1 MVCVRRSI
9 LYLFFMTLFF
19 PVLASAVVPGFFDTT
34 FNSPNGFATY
44 LTPFMY
50 GERPNAVALQSDG
63 KIVVVDTTAE
73 LSGEAQI
80 AVIRYNPDGSL
91 DRNFNGSGRVLYN
104 NYYLSFA
111 TDVAIQED
119 GMIIVAGFRSPKERN
134 WYDVILLRYDSN
146 GTLDASFNGGEV
158 IYPNNVS
165 FDGVDTVASLAIQ
178 SDGKILVATHN
189 IEPNSA
195 KSLMLLRFNENGS
208 LDETFGSQGVVKY
221 YTYGQQDPFPTD
233 TIIGKR
239 VKITPDGKI
248 AVLIQAHPCT
258 VVLKYNSVGELDTE
272 SAPFCGQLTPQGYLT
287 GALPR
292 GMEVQPDGKI
302 VVVGDTNISPFV
314 MRYTSKGNFDP
325 DFGEGTGAVY
335 FNYRDQFR
343 YLDYPVR
350 SSSARNVAIQP
361 EDGSILLVGSC
372 PMDHDGDRLSDDVDV
387 FLARFAPD
395 GTIDASFGI
404 NGVVT
409 FNGGWWDGV
418 TYAGDF
424 GEAVVVQPDGKII
437 VVGNTRTNAPISGDH
452 NDMVI
457 MRFIGQPGP
466 DIDVSPVN
474 YDYGEVPKGGT
485 KTQQFNISNIGQS
498 DLAVTSIELIG
509 GDSAFFNVDP
519 GTCQNLTPTIV
530 PGGSCFITIR
540 FVPGSEGLKA
550 ATLRITSNDPYAR
563 AISYGPVEVS
573 LTGRGIATESSYTLT
588 VSTDGNG
595 VGIVQSKP
603 KGIKC
608 GKNYADCTE
617 PYTAGKEIIL
627 YRFIGQEESKFFG
640 WSGAC
645 SGIKECKIVMDSD
658 KEVKATFKADPTLVM
673 WPKYRDFRNVKI
685 GRMKAAFFVVK
696 NSTKNGR
703 KPLEV
708 GPIELLQTPSPF
720 QIFEDECSGMPLE
733 PRESCVF
740 GVLFEPEVAEAYTV
754 EVRIQSNDPTAPVT
768 AVQLSG
774 NGVAPPPPK
783 PPRRK

>member
-9 LYLFFMTLFF
+9 LYLFIMTLFF
-19 PVLASAVVPGFFDTT
+19 PVLATAVVPGFFDTT
-34 FNSPNGFATY
+34 FNSPHGFATY

-63 KIVVVDTTAE
+63 KIIVVDTTAE
-73 LSGEAQI
+73 LSDEAQI
-80 AVIRYNPDGSL
+80 AVIRYNADGSL
-91 DRNFNGSGRVLYN
+91 DRSFNGSGRVLYN

-111 TDVAIQED
+111 TDVAIQAGD
-119 GMIIVAGFRSPKERN
+119 GKIVVAGFRSPKERN
-134 WYDVILLRYDSN
+134 WYDVILLRYNSN
-146 GTLDASFNGGEV
+146 GTLDTSFNGGEV
-158 IYPNNVS
+158 VFDNNVS
-165 FDGVDTVASLAIQ
+165 FDGVNTIASLALQ
-178 SDGKILVATHN
+178 NDGKIIVATHN

-195 KSLMLLRFNENGS
+195 KSLILLRFNENGS
-208 LDETFGSQGVVKY
+208 LDKTFGSQGIVKY

-258 VVLKYNSVGELDTE
+258 VVLKYNSVGVLDSE
-272 SAPFCGQLTPQGYLT
+272 SASFCGQLTPQGYLT
-287 GALPR
+287 GAIPR
-292 GMEVQPDGKI
+292 GMEIQQDGKI

-314 MRYTSKGNFDP
+314 MRYTSEGNLDP
-325 DFGEGTGAVY
+325 DFGEGSGVVY
-335 FNYRDQFR
+335 YNYKDHFG
-343 YLDYPVR
+343 YPDDPFR
-350 SSSARNVAIQP
+350 SSSARNLAIQT
-361 EDGSILLVGSC
+361 DGSILLVGSC
-372 PMDHDGDRLSDDVDV
+372 PMDHNGDRLSDDVDV
-387 FLARFAPD
+387 FLARYASD
-395 GTIDASFGI
+395 GTIDASFGV
-404 NGVVT
+404 NGIVT
-409 FNGGWWDGV
+409 FDGGQRSDL
-418 TYAGDF
+418 ASDGDF

-437 VVGNTRTNAPISGDH
+437 VVGSTRAQAGVSGIH

-498 DLAVTSIELIG
+498 DLAVTSIDLIG
-509 GDSAFFNVDP
+509 GDRALFNVDP
-519 GTCQNLTPTIV
+519 GTCQNLTPIIE
-530 PGGSCFITIR
+530 PEGSCFITIR
-540 FVPGSEGLKA
+540 FAPGSEGLKA
-550 ATLRITSNDPYAR
+550 ATLRITSNDFYAR
-563 AISYGPVEVS
+563 AAIYGPVEVS

-608 GKNYADCTE
+608 GKNWADCTE
-617 PYTAGKEIIL
+617 PYAAGKEITL
-627 YRFIGQEESKFFG
+627 YRIVEQEESKFVG

-645 SGIKECKIVMDSD
+645 SGTKECKIVMDSH

-708 GPIELLQTPSPF
+708 GPINLLQTPSPF

-740 GVLFEPEVAEAYTV
+740 GVLFEPELVGAYAT
-754 EVRIQSNDPTAPVT
+754 EVRIPSNDPAAPVA